1 MWQQATQFNGNWI
14 VQEGQ
19 FYNHWFKF
27 KWDSLMCTW
36 QWFRSREQ
44 VSLCFIDYNSYIIHT
59 FFPRHLCITIKS
71 SASTGN
77 DDKSTDE
84 LNRLLVENSDLSKHN
99 VSNVLSSANLYT
111 HLPSEHSS
119 HQKFVCCGSCRQWLQ
134 VLLFVPLSLVDL
146 LHDHQICAM
155 LGRFYAGSCSFWIC
169 LLSKMWFMQWLFN
182 GLIK

>member
-1 MWQQATQFNGNWI
+1 MDDILEDQKYANLLNRLKALP
-14 VQEGQ
+14 
-19 FYNHWFKF
+19 NP
-27 KWDSLMCTW
+27 S
-36 QWFRSREQ
+36 
-44 VSLCFIDYNSYIIHT
+44 
-59 FFPRHLCITIKS
+59 
-71 SASTGN
+71 

-155 LGRFYAGSCSFWIC
+155 LGRFYAGSCSF
-169 LLSKMWFMQWLFN
+169 
-182 GLIK
+182 